1 MVSRV
6 RHGLAG
12 CVGVFVWFVVATSVG
27 PTVLAQDDEATS
39 ARTWLGRFEPLEE
52 FIRDAEVV
60 DIEDIGTGVTSPK
73 RADLEPG
80 GPVERIAFKPIRPGN
95 YNGHWESY
103 ESEIAAYELDKLLE
117 LGMIPPT
124 VEKRIV
130 GDVGAAIMW
139 VTPTESFSELGGA
152 PSPPSTE
159 IGRWN
164 YQLIRAKMFHNLI
177 YNKDPNLGNWLV
189 DPAWNLILIDNSR
202 AFTPVTRM
210 THKMTRI
217 DRELWNRFLALD
229 EAVLELAVGEWLG
242 GREIRGILERRDQ
255 MAEAI
260 ATMVAEQGE
269 DAVFVEFGGAR

>member
-1 MVSRV
+1 MCV
-6 RHGLAG
+6 RHGLAV
-12 CVGVFVWFVVATSVG
+12 CVGLFVWFVVATFVG
-27 PTVLAQDDEATS
+27 PAVLAQDDEAPS

-60 DIEDIGTGVTSPK
+60 RIEDIGIGVTAPK

-103 ESEIAAYELDKLLE
+103 ESEIAAYELDKLFE
-117 LGMIPPT
+117 LGMVPPT

-130 GDVGAAIMW
+130 GNLGAAVMW
-139 VTPTESFSELGGA
+139 VSPTESFSELGGS

-177 YNKDPNLGNWLV
+177 YNEG
-189 DPAWNLILIDNSR
+189 SQS
-202 AFTPVTRM
+202 
-210 THKMTRI
+210 
-217 DRELWNRFLALD
+217 RELAGRPLLEPDPDRQLACVHAD
-229 EAVLELAVGEWLG
+229 HADDT
-242 GREIRGILERRDQ
+242 RN
-255 MAEAI
+255 
-260 ATMVAEQGE
+260 
-269 DAVFVEFGGAR
+269 DAHRPRVVESVPGT